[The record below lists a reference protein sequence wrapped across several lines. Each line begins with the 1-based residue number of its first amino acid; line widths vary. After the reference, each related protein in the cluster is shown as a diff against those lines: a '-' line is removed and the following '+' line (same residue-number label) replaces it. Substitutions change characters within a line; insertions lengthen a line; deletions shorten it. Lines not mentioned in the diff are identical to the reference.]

1 MVRSENF
8 IKRKV
13 GTGFAIVAVG
23 DATKQFNGII
33 SVNETGS
40 FIWDQLEKP
49 MTMEELTEKLTG
61 EYGIDA
67 ATAAADAGKF
77 LEVLRSV
84 GAVAD

>member
-1 MVRSENF
+1 MVRNENF
-8 IKRKV
+8 IKRQI

-23 DATKQFNGII
+23 EATKRFNGII

-49 MTMEELTEKLTG
+49 ITAEELTEKITAQ
-61 EYGIDA
+61 YGVDA
-67 ATAAADAGKF
+67 ATAAADAEKF

-84 GAVAD
+84 GAVTD

>member
-8 IKRKV
+8 IKRQI

-23 DATKQFNGII
+23 DATKKFNGII

-40 FIWDQLEKP
+40 FIWDQLETP
-49 MTMEELTEKLTG
+49 INMEELTERITG
-61 EYGIDA
+61 QYGVDADTA
-67 ATAAADAGKF
+67 ATDAKKF

-84 GAVAD
+84 GALAD

>member
-8 IKRKV
+8 IKRKI
-13 GTGFAIVAVG
+13 GTDYAIVAVG
-23 DATKQFNGII
+23 EATRHFNGII

-40 FIWDQLEKP
+40 FIWDQLEKA
-49 MTMEELTEKLTG
+49 MTMEELTEKLTE

-67 ATAAADAGKF
+67 ATAAADAEKF

>member
-8 IKRKV
+8 IKRKI
-13 GTGFAIVAVG
+13 GSGFAIVAVG
-23 DATKQFNGII
+23 EATKHFNGII

-49 MTMEELTEKLTG
+49 TTKEELTERIT
-61 EYGIDA
+61 EQYGVDA
-67 ATAAADAGKF
+67 ATAATDAEKF

-84 GAVAD
+84 GAVTD